1 MDLIVVL
8 AVVMAFEDQFTK
20 EPVHTLFKWL
30 VLLEKERI
38 LLLESSPA
46 SIGP

>member
-1 MDLIVVL
+1 MVVL
-8 AVVMAFEDQFTK
+8 AVVMAFEDQLTK

-30 VLLEKERI
+30 VLLEKKERI
-38 LLLESSPA
+38 LLLESSPT